1 MNLYQFYITSNNG
14 LTREPVHILTNFYV
28 SQDELKAMENLKYS
42 EANALCKFRYKT
54 QVLYGHI
61 KE

>member
-14 LTREPVHILTNFYV
+14 LAKEPVRILTNSYV
-28 SQDELKAMENLKYS
+28 SQEELKALESLKYD
-42 EANALCKFRYKT
+42 EASALCKFRYKA
-54 QVLYGHI
+54 QVLYGHM

>member
-14 LTREPVHILTNFYV
+14 LAKEPVRILTNSYV
-28 SQDELKAMENLKYS
+28 SKEELKAMESLKYS

-54 QVLYGHI
+54 QVLYGHM